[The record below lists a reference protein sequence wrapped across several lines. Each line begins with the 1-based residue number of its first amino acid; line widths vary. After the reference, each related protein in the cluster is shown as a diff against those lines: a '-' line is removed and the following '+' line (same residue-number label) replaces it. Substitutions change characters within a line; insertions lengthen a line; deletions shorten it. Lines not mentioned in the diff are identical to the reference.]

1 MMFCLCFYSQD
12 YENLLHRIGRTG
24 RMGKKGLAVSLIKNE
39 EDMSCLKGVEEKYDM
54 KMIQID
60 PEDDEQIAEELK
72 KCDQY
77 NKAQKK
83 N

>member
-1 MMFCLCFYSQD
+1 
-12 YENLLHRIGRTG
+12 
-24 RMGKKGLAVSLIKNE
+24 MGKKGLAVSLIKNE